1 MQLIKDLN
9 VRIYLTQLSTKGALH
24 VYHALIPVSNSGQV
38 RCEIILDI
46 QVTFLEAP
54 GPGASK
60 TCPNLLDNYRKIKL
74 LAEAAEYRLDDVALY
89 RLNAHNHCF
98 PIEVMTPK

>member
-24 VYHALIPVSNSGQV
+24 VYHALIPVSDSGQV

-60 TCPNLLDNYRKIKL
+60 TCPNLLVVR
-74 LAEAAEYRLDDVALY
+74 R
-89 RLNAHNHCF
+89 
-98 PIEVMTPK
+98 